1 MSKYFNEKMSTYNK
15 VEQVLAESQRV
26 FAKFVPLNQL
36 VNEFK
41 GSLLLIRNNMQL
53 SVAAKGTLLTNKQEK
68 FELMIKLSVRHARK
82 ALVWA
87 KQNKVT
93 DAILVYDVV
102 MSDFKLNGVN
112 SLSLARNVFDRL
124 VIDVLALKDY
134 MVTQADI
141 DALDLAI
148 KDAQTFSSEP
158 ATKRKRGAEA
168 NRIIKDL
175 IHKTDDLL
183 DNMEDLI
190 VGVYEETDISFVRLF
205 LSARQITDLGS
216 RKTKVLVH
224 VMDKELKPVADAYA
238 DVLEMENEEQFS
250 DENGDLTIVGIK
262 NGTYTLVVSKEGIKV
277 TTKFTI
283 QIGEQLKLKV
293 VL

>member
-82 ALVWA
+82 ALVWS

-148 KDAQTFSSEP
+148 KDAQIFSSEP